1 MPPKRSKSL
10 PMGIAPQYVNDT
22 YRVEHDQFDPDFQ
35 ILRGHALFYL
45 FNHTKVTDAA
55 LALSNIAPPD
65 VMPIV
70 TLR

>member
-10 PMGIAPQYVNDT
+10 PMGIGPQYVNDT
-22 YRVEHDQFDPDFQ
+22 YRVQHDQFDPDFQ

-70 TLR
+70 TLQ